1 MIKRLLFL
9 CVVVLI
15 SCSKDEDI
23 EEEVI
28 TTDKSARIVGYLPSY
43 RFELN
48 NNIEYCKLTHLNL
61 AFANPGSNGKLIIN
75 DFSDVVL
82 KARNDN
88 NNIKIYISIGGGYLT
103 NEQASI
109 WSNLIDVKENR
120 PTIVNELV
128 SFVVDV
134 DVYERIRKFSECQTG
149 SEQRAFIVQGEDAY
163 RGRLPRT
170 PPCFSGAFSPV
181 RARMGPRPIKA
192 RPFEPNG
199 CRRGGEEAR
208 GRSGPVEKSP
218 QPTSTHSLQP
228 EGGSVPPVAYARS
241 WPCLQQ
247 SYGYM

>member
-1 MIKRLLFL
+1 MATAATRMVDLEIMIDMFGG
-9 CVVVLI
+9 CVCVCVCVFRGVCTCVCVLV
-15 SCSKDEDI
+15 C
-23 EEEVI
+23 
-28 TTDKSARIVGYLPSY
+28 
-43 RFELN
+43 
-48 NNIEYCKLTHLNL
+48 
-61 AFANPGSNGKLIIN
+61 
-75 DFSDVVL
+75 
-82 KARNDN
+82 
-88 NNIKIYISIGGGYLT
+88 
-103 NEQASI
+103 
-109 WSNLIDVKENR
+109 
-120 PTIVNELV
+120 
-128 SFVVDV
+128 VDV

-218 QPTSTHSLQP
+218 QPTSTHSSQP
-228 EGGSVPPVAYARS
+228 EGGSVPTVAYARS

>member
-128 SFVVDV
+128 SFVVDNSLDGV
-134 DVYERIRKFSECQTG
+134 DVDLEWQY
-149 SEQRAFIVQGEDAY
+149 V
-163 RGRLPRT
+163 T
-170 PPCFSGAFSPV
+170 PGYSPFV
-181 RARMGPRPIKA
+181 I
-192 RPFEPNG
+192 EL
-199 CRRGGEEAR
+199 
-208 GRSGPVEKSP
+208 KSALSAKGKGM
-218 QPTSTHSLQP
+218 T
-228 EGGSVPPVAYARS
+228 AA
-241 WPCLQQ
+241 
-247 SYGYM
+247 